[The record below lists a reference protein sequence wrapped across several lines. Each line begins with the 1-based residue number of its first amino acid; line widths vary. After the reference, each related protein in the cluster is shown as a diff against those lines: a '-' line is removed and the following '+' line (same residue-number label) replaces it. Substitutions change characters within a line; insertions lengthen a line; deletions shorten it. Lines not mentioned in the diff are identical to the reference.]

1 MSLMNL
7 SFILGTQG
15 RGVKPTL
22 KGLLLSLL
30 SHRLKT
36 IIKIIIIIYKLY
48 LLSELPFVFLT

>member
-1 MSLMNL
+1 MNL
-7 SFILGTQG
+7 SFVLGTQG

-36 IIKIIIIIYKLY
+36 IIKIIIIIYKL
-48 LLSELPFVFLT
+48 SELPFGFPT